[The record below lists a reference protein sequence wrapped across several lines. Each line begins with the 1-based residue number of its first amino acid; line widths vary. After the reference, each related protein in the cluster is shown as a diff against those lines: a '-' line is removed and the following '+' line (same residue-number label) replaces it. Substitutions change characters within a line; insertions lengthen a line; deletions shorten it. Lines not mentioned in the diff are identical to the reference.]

1 MVFEDTDYIVKGIN
15 MQRLT
20 SSRRHFVAGI
30 LALVAVFVFA
40 VPAGAGVSW
49 CRADPI
55 VDLNGKRVQIWVAV
69 PEQYVSKVTGPI
81 DVQINVPGSVSRE
94 VVMLDSGFNGYGER
108 VSFVAS
114 GSLMPGGSFFVT
126 VIVRVPMNGFWQSVP
141 VQVEVIHP
149 NGDTQYFNG
158 SQYAVTGTFVVR

>member
-1 MVFEDTDYIVKGIN
+1 VKGIK
-15 MQRLT
+15 MQGIT
-20 SSRRHFVAGI
+20 STRRHVAAGI
-30 LALVAVFVFA
+30 LGLVALLVFA

-69 PEQYVSKVTGPI
+69 PEQYVDKVTGPI
-81 DVQINVPGSVSRE
+81 DVQINVPSPVSRE
-94 VVMLDSGFNGYGER
+94 VVMLDSGFNGYGEK
-108 VSFVAS
+108 VSFTTNG
-114 GSLMPGGSFFVT
+114 GSLMPGGSFWMT

-149 NGDTQYFNG
+149 NGETQYFNG

>member
-1 MVFEDTDYIVKGIN
+1 MVKGIN
-15 MQRLT
+15 MQRVT
-20 SSRRHFVAGI
+20 SSRRYVVAGI
-30 LALVAVFVFA
+30 LGLVALLVFA

-69 PEQYVSKVTGPI
+69 PEQYVDKVTGPI
-81 DVQINVPGSVSRE
+81 EVQINVPNSVSRK
-94 VVMLDSGFNGYGER
+94 VVMLDAGFNGYGEK
-108 VSFVAS
+108 VTFTTNN
-114 GSLMPGGSFFVT
+114 GTLMPDGSFWMT

-149 NGDTQYFNG
+149 NGETQYFNG